1 MIKSEGILTTPFR
14 PLYLIVTIEVLS
26 KVLEVR
32 RLGLVVPIILIH
44 CHLGVGSLA
53 TILGQLGSVNDRWL
67 LHLLDLQVFGPIR
80 LGRCIHLICRLKLL
94 LATLQSSL
102 SQILTT
108 LQPYALSQLL
118 VLLLQRATLR
128 LKVKLLGHRQLPVT
142 LVVDDHNADVIVL

>member
-67 LHLLDLQVFGPIR
+67 LHLLDLQVFGPI
-80 LGRCIHLICRLKLL
+80 
-94 LATLQSSL
+94 
-102 SQILTT
+102 
-108 LQPYALSQLL
+108 
-118 VLLLQRATLR
+118 
-128 LKVKLLGHRQLPVT
+128 
-142 LVVDDHNADVIVL
+142 